1 MNEIIARLRTR
12 RDNRDNWT
20 QANPILGLGEISL
33 VVNEIPTPIRIGDG
47 HTKWLDLQEQYLY
60 SDKNVGTFAGVADF
74 DTIPDSDGYYIASKE
89 GFYEG
94 FGIKVPADKVYYFIK
109 CKPGWTFVD
118 TGIPSYEGAQTLKK
132 EIVGAINETN
142 TKIEQLLQGYTFMG
156 VATPE
161 TDPGIPTQKV
171 FYIANGKGT
180 YTNFGGV
187 NINEDGVF
195 LLVYSDTWTKLLA
208 ASLADSSVTT
218 QKIAD
223 AAITKEKLEDES
235 VTTDKLA
242 DDAVTTKKLAGVI
255 RDKIS
260 AAIVYPIELTY
271 AKLKALR
278 DAKKLI
284 AGQAYRITDFVT
296 TSVQADTR
304 SAGHPFDII
313 VVADDEGTLNEN
325 AKACKHDGDTYFNDC
340 KLGAWELKYCLDND
354 TDRFAWADATNGK
367 GVVWWM
373 KDEWDNECFY
383 DFKNIQYKRY
393 KVTSTQSATH
403 SLVANCPY
411 LGNANQNSKGLSESI
426 TTDFKW
432 VYTFTKYTQTG
443 DLIEDASLIGRISGS
458 ISTRG
463 CYGNKIDALYK
474 YVPKDGGG
482 FVLVLS
488 LNNGVYWTNGYK
500 YTGAVKCIYN
510 NVMIGCYDFTGLNGI
525 VNTICGNNCYS
536 WTCADS
542 CHSWTCGNE
551 CHSWSCGYS
560 CHSWTCGNNCYS
572 WACGDSCHSWSCGNS
587 CYSWSCGNECHSWSC
602 GNDCYSW
609 SCRNNCHSWSCG
621 NGVSGTEVLQDY
633 ITHFYLD
640 NGVSNI
646 TIKSSSTPTEGRPLK
661 NFVVKSGVIGKDS
674 AKLAIVIDTA
684 NFPLGSD
691 YQWTIVKNSKGGIKQ
706 YCEAD
711 LIN

>member
-1 MNEIIARLRTR
+1 MANYQLLKADIDAKVYENARRKITG
-12 RDNRDNWT
+12 
-20 QANPILGLGEISL
+20 ANLNSVLNAMVTTLGTGY
-33 VVNEIPTPIRIGDG
+33 
-47 HTKWLDLQEQYLY
+47 Q
-60 SDKNVGTFAGVADF
+60 FAGVA
-74 DTIPDSDGYYIASKE
+74 TIATNPGTPDA
-89 GFYEG
+89 
-94 FGIKVPADKVYYFIK
+94 KV
-109 CKPGWTFVD
+109 
-118 TGIPSYEGAQTLKK
+118 L
-132 EIVGAINETN
+132 
-142 TKIEQLLQGYTFMG
+142 
-156 VATPE
+156 
-161 TDPGIPTQKV
+161 
-171 FYIANGKGT
+171 YIANGKGV
-180 YTNFGGV
+180 YTNFGGI

-195 LLVYSDTWTKLLA
+195 LLVYNDTWTKLLA

-218 QKIAD
+218 PKIADASVTTPKIAD
-223 AAITKEKLEDES
+223 AAITKEKIEDEA
-235 VTTDKLA
+235 VATDKIA
-242 DDAVTTKKLAGVI
+242 SAAVTAEKLDGVI
-255 RDKIS
+255 RDKIG
-260 AAIVYPIELTY
+260 AAIVHPIELTY
-271 AKLKALR
+271 AELKALR

-284 AGQAYRITDFVT
+284 AGQAYRVTDFVT

-340 KLGAWELKYCLDND
+340 NLGAWELKYCLDND

-373 KDEWDNECFY
+373 KDEWNNECFY

-393 KVTSTQSATH
+393 KVTSTQSATY
-403 SLVANCPY
+403 SLVDNCPY

-474 YVPKDGGG
+474 YVPKDGG

-488 LNNGVYWTNGYK
+488 LNNGVFWTNGYK

-510 NVMIGCYDFTGLNGI
+510 NVMMGCYDFTGLNGI

-542 CHSWTCGNE
+542 CHSWSCGND
-551 CHSWSCGYS
+551 CHSWSCGY
-560 CHSWTCGNNCYS
+560 
-572 WACGDSCHSWSCGNS
+572 SCHSWSCGNS

-621 NGVSGTEVLQDY
+621 NEVSGTKVLQDY

-646 TIKSSSTPTEGRPLK
+646 TIKSSGTPTEGQPLK
-661 NFVVKSGVIGKDS
+661 NFAVKSGVMGTDS
-674 AKLAIVIDTA
+674 AKLAIVIDTV

-691 YQWTIVKNSKGGIKQ
+691 YQWTISKNSKGEIKQ